1 MAIGSSRIKDLRY
14 RVMLALYLPILL
26 YAFSTF
32 DLSDESVAA
41 QEVSPVLVEGP
52 ETVVLGQDYDAQAY
66 LTATE
71 LADGGQIQLRTN
83 DSSVQITD
91 GSQLRVP
98 SASLLSEN
106 EDKTTVGYD
115 VTMEYSAIG
124 DTSFTRVLRDSFTVR
139 RPELVATRATAQTL
153 YRQTQNQIRIEV
165 PGLEDKPLRL
175 ETDEQSVNGREI
187 ALSPPGGTVSVDAYL
202 VGPDGTDTFLGTKEF
217 TTTPPPPPEIEARDA
232 RGDALASGGTIPR
245 GRPIIQF
252 EPIPDRQFQ
261 RSFPQDASYQ
271 IRRARVSIKRGIR
284 ASEEIGTFSLENGRL
299 NLARPLQQINAG
311 AEDQLIIQ
319 LQDVVRINHAGEA
332 IPIELSDASVSYSFT
347 LS

>member
-1 MAIGSSRIKDLRY
+1 
-14 RVMLALYLPILL
+14 MLALYLPILL

-52 ETVVLGQDYDAQAY
+52 ETVVLGQDYDARAY

-71 LADGGQIQLRTN
+71 LAEGGEIQLRTD

-98 SASLLSEN
+98 SASLLN
-106 EDKTTVGYD
+106 EGEDETTVGYD

-124 DTSFTRVLRDSFTVR
+124 DTSFTQVLRDSFTVR
-139 RPELVATRATAQTL
+139 RPEIVATRATAQSL
-153 YRQTQNQIRIEV
+153 YRRTQNQIRIEV
-165 PGLEDKPLRL
+165 PGLENKPLRL
-175 ETDEQSVNGREI
+175 EANGESVSGREI
-187 ALSPPGGTVSVDAYL
+187 SLSPSGGTVSVDAYL
-202 VGPDGTDTFLGTKEF
+202 VGDGSDTFLGTKEF
-217 TTTPPPPPEIEARDA
+217 ATIRPPVPSIEVRDA
-232 RGDALASGGTIPR
+232 RGESLTSGGTIPR

-252 EPIPDRQFQ
+252 EAIPDREFE

-271 IRRARVSIKRGIR
+271 IRRARVSIKKGIR
-284 ASEEIGTFSLENGRL
+284 ASEAIGTFPLEDGRL
-299 NLARPLQQINAG
+299 NLARPLQQIDAR
-311 AEDQLIIQ
+311 AEDQVIIE

-332 IPIELSDASVSYSFT
+332 IPVDLSDASVSYSLT

>member
-1 MAIGSSRIKDLRY
+1 
-14 RVMLALYLPILL
+14 MLALYLPILL

-52 ETVVLGQDYDAQAY
+52 ETVVLGQNYDAQAY

-71 LADGGQIQLRTN
+71 LADGGDIQLRTDN
-83 DSSVQITD
+83 GSVQITD

-98 SASLLSEN
+98 SASLLG
-106 EDKTTVGYD
+106 EDEDEATFGYD

-139 RPELVATRATAQTL
+139 RPELVATRATAQSL

-165 PGLEDKPLRL
+165 PGLENKPLRL
-175 ETDEQSVNGREI
+175 ETNGQSISGREI
-187 ALSPPGGTVSVDAYL
+187 ALSPSGGTVSVDAYL
-202 VGPDGTDTFLGTKEF
+202 VSPDGADTFLGTKEF
-217 TTTPPPPPEIEARDA
+217 ATITPPPPEIEARDA
-232 RGDALASGGTIPR
+232 RGESLTSGGTIPR
-245 GRPIIQF
+245 GRPIVQF
-252 EPIPDRQFQ
+252 EPIPDRQFE

-271 IRRARVSIKRGIR
+271 IRRARVSIKKGIR
-284 ASEEIGTFSLENGRL
+284 ASEEIGTFSLEDGRL
-299 NLARPLQQINAG
+299 NLARPLQQIDAR
-311 AEDQLIIQ
+311 AEDQIIIQ

-332 IPIELSDASVSYSFT
+332 IPVDLSDASVSYSFT